1 MKIDLWKEHLI
12 LILIIIVTYSLYA
25 CSSISKTSYGASYE
39 PTVTRINIQAEYRLA
54 DSSWRAKGEHIKS
67 VTIQNAREA
76 ETRTKEG
83 GERGEYYMK
92 TFEFNEK
99 GAPYNIT
106 LVDFRGL
113 IKDTSVSYSDY
124 GEYTVRMKLNLDNV
138 SPFEIQE
145 YYKRSG
151 RGRVIIDKTD
161 N

>member
-1 MKIDLWKEHLI
+1 MKIDLGKEHLI
-12 LILIIIVTYSLYA
+12 LILIIIVIYSLQA
-25 CSSISKTSYGASYE
+25 CSSASKMSNDASYE
-39 PTVTRINIQAEYRLA
+39 PTVTKINIQAEYRLA
-54 DSSWRAKGEHIKS
+54 DSSWRAKGEDIKS

-76 ETRTKEG
+76 ETRTKLG
-83 GERGEYYMK
+83 GEKGKNYMK
-92 TFEFNEK
+92 MFEFNEK

-113 IKDTSVSYSDY
+113 IKDTSVSYTDY
-124 GEYTVRMKLNLDNV
+124 GEYTVRMKLNLNNV

-145 YYKRSG
+145 YFKSSG